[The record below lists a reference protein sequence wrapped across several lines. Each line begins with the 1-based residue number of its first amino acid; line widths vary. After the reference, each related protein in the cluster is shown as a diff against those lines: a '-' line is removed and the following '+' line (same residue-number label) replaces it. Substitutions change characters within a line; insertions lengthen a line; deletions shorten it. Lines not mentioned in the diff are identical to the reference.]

1 MSPNGGTATRGV
13 RRLREA
19 LGQTAVIFVS
29 APTGYGKTFVVRE
42 ALRMRGMPAC
52 WYEAQPWEG
61 DGFLEPLV
69 ERIRVARPDV
79 GRRTLAL
86 AQSGAP
92 PERLGV
98 TFADELTHVDAPLC
112 IVVDGVEH
120 LEERIFAPFADALV
134 ARLPRSLSLVLISRA
149 RPHVVLGALSE
160 GRAVFGALG

>member
-52 WYEAQPWEG
+52 WYEAQPWER

-79 GRRTLAL
+79 GRRPSYAGTCAKRRAAGAAGRNIRRRIDARRRSAL
-86 AQSGAP
+86 Y
-92 PERLGV
+92 R
-98 TFADELTHVDAPLC
+98 
-112 IVVDGVEH
+112 
-120 LEERIFAPFADALV
+120 R
-134 ARLPRSLSLVLISRA
+134 RRR
-149 RPHVVLGALSE
+149 
-160 GRAVFGALG
+160 